1 MAEEINIPTPPPA
14 SPQATDSVQPPVQPA
29 PQPEPQPQPRPQ
41 PMPQP
46 VQPLYAPAPLMMQ
59 MTGGMKFGFCLLG
72 FLMSLPGV
80 LVAWLINADKVPSMK
95 SDALKFSLIGF
106 AVSIVIG
113 ILLTMMFVGF
123 IVALVAA
130 AGDASLYS
138 SAYGPDMF

>member
-1 MAEEINIPTPPPA
+1 MAEETNIPTPPPA
-14 SPQATDSVQPPVQPA
+14 SPQAADPVQPPVQPA
-29 PQPEPQPQPRPQ
+29 PQPEPQPQPMPQ
-41 PMPQP
+41 PMQP
-46 VQPLYAPAPLMMQ
+46 MYAPAPLMQ
-59 MTGGMKFGFCLLG
+59 MTGGMKFGYCLLG

-80 LVAWLINADKVPSMK
+80 LIAWLINADKVPPMK

-113 ILLTMMFVGF
+113 ILLTMMFIGF